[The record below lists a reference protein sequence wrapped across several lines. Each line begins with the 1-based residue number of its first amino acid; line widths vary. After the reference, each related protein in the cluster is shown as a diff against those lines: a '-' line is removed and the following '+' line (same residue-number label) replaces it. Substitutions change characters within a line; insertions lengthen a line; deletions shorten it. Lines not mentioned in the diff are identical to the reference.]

1 MNSTLKTFFIGVLSI
16 LLLIPTQSSQATT
29 TDTWSSEVRLSD
41 AVVEGYGHDYVVS
54 KNGNVAAAIWQKATG
69 NFTIQARFAFISSS
83 GYTWLDVQDLSDS
96 TTSSYEPRIELSAD
110 GTKATAVWVTIIEGS
125 KYVMQGRSATL
136 TNGVAIWGDRYL
148 LSGTSVQYAT
158 QPKLVLA
165 SDGTKATTIWTD
177 KGSADP
183 NLQVFAVTFDISG
196 NTGTVGTPVTV
207 ANSTATGIPKT
218 SFESTETNLAISADG
233 LKGALTWRVKRGS
246 QYVSR
251 LSTVSVSSRTLS
263 LGAAVDVSDPTKTA
277 NETVID
283 LSEDGSS
290 GVVQWFEFSSMHDV
304 LVSSLLISGTTPT
317 LNTPTTLNTAP
328 CFATASHSISVSS
341 DGSKVLSNWQQV
353 CIVDFINFIFTYS
366 VVAQPISNN
375 SGVLAVGNLVEV
387 SNPGYEI
394 GTVLSKIS
402 SDGLKSNLVWE
413 ASLTGASDY
422 TVYHSSGTLNYSPT
436 PTSTWTTQ
444 RQIRASGG
452 TYNQVSMDS
461 SSDANNLIAGWT
473 NTTSEV
479 FPVAVLKFPVTN
491 IENFSSS
498 SNSSPSPSVSIIDEC
513 PSTIKLIIYFKAG
526 KTKLDDPNKKIVTE
540 LTNKI
545 KLCGYKKVSINGY
558 TSIDKPDNPRY
569 FLYRKY
575 ISNLRANS
583 VKSHIQNRLKVSE
596 TKLKISTK
604 GLADAKPLRSN
615 KTEKGRKL
623 NRRVEVTLK
632 N

>member
-1 MNSTLKTFFIGVLSI
+1 MNSTLKTFFIGALSI

-41 AVVEGYGHDYVVS
+41 AVVEGYGHDYVVT

-69 NFTIQARFAFISSS
+69 NFTIQARFAVLSSS
-83 GYTWLDVQDLSDS
+83 GYTWLDIQDLSDS

-148 LSGTSVQYAT
+148 LSGTSAQYAT
-158 QPKLVLA
+158 QPKLLLA
-165 SDGTKATTIWTD
+165 SDGTKATTVWTD
-177 KGSADP
+177 KGSANP

-218 SFESTETNLAISADG
+218 SFESTETNLAISTDG

-251 LSTVSVSSRTLS
+251 LSAFSVSSRTLS
-263 LGAAVDVSDPTKTA
+263 LSAAVDVSDPTKTA
-277 NETVID
+277 NATLLD
-283 LSEDGSS
+283 LSEDGST
-290 GVVQWFEFSSMHDV
+290 GVVQWFEFSSMQDV

-328 CFATASHSISVSS
+328 CFATTSHSISVSS

-375 SGVLAVGNLVEV
+375 SGALTVGNLVEV

-413 ASLTGASDY
+413 ASLTGAADY

-473 NTTSEV
+473 DTTSEV

-491 IENFSSS
+491 IENSSSS
-498 SNSSPSPSVSIIDEC
+498 SNSSPSPSVTKIDEC
-513 PSTIKLIIYFKAG
+513 PSTSKLIIYFKAG
-526 KTKLDDPNKKIVTE
+526 QTKLDDKNRKIVTE

-558 TSIDKPDNPRY
+558 TSIDKPDDPRY
-569 FLYRKY
+569 FLYRKN

-596 TKLKISTK
+596 IKLKISTK

-615 KTEKGRKL
+615 KTEKGRRL